1 MSDIVLDNNQ
11 NRILNSNGKKAR
23 VEWVDIAKGILLY
36 TVVIGHS
43 VIFDSES
50 FRLIFAFHMP
60 AFFFLSGY
68 TLNFEKYP
76 NFLKFFK
83 AKFKQLII
91 PYFVVSLLGLVQAY
105 FIPIVAM
112 NRENLLANYKTHL
125 LNMFYM
131 AQPTHSYVGPSWFLV
146 ALFFASIF
154 LYILEKLTKKLNVGL
169 KLFVYTLVYFA
180 GINIFT
186 IYSKLINA
194 GLIIKPDIFTR
205 FPFKTDAALVATM
218 FLALGLYVKKYRLL
232 DNVKK
237 QNVLISFL
245 FMFAMLYICSLKLN
259 NTYINLCDCTYGDPI
274 LYMLGAIGGILA
286 TCCFS
291 ILINKNKLLS
301 YIGRYSLI
309 FFLSHSLIHQVVIDT
324 INKIFN
330 TNFASMG
337 MTNFQALI
345 VGTVSFFVNV
355 LFVILYI
362 KIKQLIKKKTAKKEK
377 ING

>member
-1 MSDIVLDNNQ
+1 
-11 NRILNSNGKKAR
+11 
-23 VEWVDIAKGILLY
+23 
-36 TVVIGHS
+36 
-43 VIFDSES
+43 
-50 FRLIFAFHMP
+50 
-60 AFFFLSGY
+60 
-68 TLNFEKYP
+68 
-76 NFLKFFK
+76 
-83 AKFKQLII
+83 
-91 PYFVVSLLGLVQAY
+91 
-105 FIPIVAM
+105 M
-112 NRENLLANYKTHL
+112 N
-125 LNMFYM
+125 
-131 AQPTHSYVGPSWFLV
+131 
-146 ALFFASIF
+146 I
-154 LYILEKLTKKLNVGL
+154 GL

-186 IYSKLINA
+186 IYSKLINS
-194 GLIIKPDIFTR
+194 GLIIKPELFTR

-355 LFVILYI
+355 LFVILYV